1 MIRRLIQNVTNRWI
15 ISIRLPPTEVLVRCT
30 VLYINANYLFINL
43 VKHAVSSATDKKPN
57 STGGLW
63 RGLTLLSI
71 IVPRLLLDLTFM
83 PDFILIG
90 HYHFLLVLTHIYQIW
105 LSCFTF
111 LLGLWL
117 LFVHLRNIVVR
128 RHNIL
133 FLIVILC
140 WTICKWCQLLLDSRK
155 RTSFQKE
162 GHGFH
167 LWVLVRGRLRGRLWV
182 EEDVLVTH

>member
-15 ISIRLPPTEVLVRCT
+15 ISIWLPPTEVLIRCT

-43 VKHAVSSATDKKPN
+43 VKHAVSGGAYKKPN

-63 RGLTLLSI
+63 WGLTLLSI
-71 IVPRLLLDLTFM
+71 IVPRLLLDLAFVA
-83 PDFILIG
+83 DFILIG

-105 LSCFTF
+105 LSSFTF
-111 LLGLWL
+111 LLRLWL

-140 WTICKWCQLLLDSRK
+140 WTIGKWCQLLLDSRK
-155 RTSFQKE
+155 RASFQKE
-162 GHGFH
+162 SHGFH